1 MRLILVRHPRPDI
14 APGLCYG
21 RSDVAVAAGETER
34 VHQALLAAG
43 LPRSL
48 PRLLPIYASPLR
60 RCAGLAQALAAPG
73 RPPTFDPRLAEMD
86 FGDWEMRSWDAIPI
100 AEVDAWAADL
110 LRYRPGGGECVLDVA
125 HRVDAFRRDL
135 LAAGLAAGHAAA
147 IVVCHA
153 GSMRLLHALHGGKA
167 LHEAALEAARTP
179 HHIGYG
185 DMLLLQD

>member
-1 MRLILVRHPRPDI
+1 MRLILVRHPRPEI

-34 VHQALLAAG
+34 VHQALLASG

-48 PRLLPIYASPLR
+48 PVYASPLR
-60 RCAGLAQALAAPG
+60 RCAALAQALTVPARA
-73 RPPTFDPRLAEMD
+73 PTFDPRLVEMD

-125 HRVDAFRRDL
+125 RRVDAFRRDL
-135 LAAGLAAGHAAA
+135 LAAGHAEGHAAA
-147 IVVCHA
+147 LVVCHA
-153 GSMRLLHALHGGKA
+153 GSMRLLHALHGGRA
-167 LHEAALEAARTP
+167 LHEAALDAARTP
-179 HHIGYG
+179 HRIGYG
-185 DMLLLQD
+185 EMLLLQD

>member
-34 VHQALLAAG
+34 VHQALLTAG

-48 PRLLPIYASPLR
+48 PVYASPLR

-73 RPPTFDPRLAEMD
+73 FPPTFDPRLAEMD
-86 FGDWEMRSWDAIPI
+86 FGDWEIRSWDAIPV

-125 HRVDAFRRDL
+125 RRVDAFRRDL
-135 LAAGLAAGHAAA
+135 LAAEHAAA

-153 GSMRLLHALHGGKA
+153 GSMRLLHALHGGRA
-167 LHEAALEAARTP
+167 LHEAALDAARTP

>member
-21 RSDVAVAAGETER
+21 RSDVPVAAGETER
-34 VHQALLAAG
+34 VHQRLLAAG

-60 RCAGLAQALAAPG
+60 RCAGLAHALAAP
-73 RPPTFDPRLAEMD
+73 PLAPTFDPRLAEMD
-86 FGDWEMRSWDAIPI
+86 FGDWEMRGWDNIPI
-100 AEVDAWAADL
+100 GEVDAWAADL

-125 HRVDAFRRDL
+125 RRVDAFRRDL
-135 LAAGLAAGHAAA
+135 LEAGHAAA
-147 IVVCHA
+147 LVICHA
-153 GSMRLLHALHGGKA
+153 GTMRLLHALHGA
-167 LHEAALEAARTP
+167 RPLHEAALDAARTP

-185 DMLLLQD
+185 EMLLLQD